1 MPTQGIL
8 GSVSDRVHCERQV
21 MIKVTGR
28 ATPPFPMSYCLN
40 PDCPA
45 PENAATEVTC
55 RACGSPLVL
64 KGRYRAIKPIGQG
77 NFGRTFQ
84 AVDES
89 IPSRPA
95 CVIKMFQP
103 QVIQSPEAMQKAM
116 TLFEQEAVQL
126 ERLGNHPQI
135 PDLLAYFILDGR
147 SYLVQKFI
155 DGQDLAEELLRQGPF
170 DETKIRQLLADLLPV
185 LDYIHQQNVIHRDV
199 KPKNII
205 RQKSDQKLFLVD
217 FGAVKF
223 VRESGLFKTGTAIGS
238 SGFAAPE
245 QMMGKAV
252 FASDLYS
259 LGATCIY
266 LLTGISPSKLFNIRE
281 NVWLW
286 RQALKQPLSEDLMQ
300 FLDKLLQRLPGQRFA
315 SAAQAL
321 EALQA
326 LEQPARA
333 VRALG
338 GLGIPGA
345 GLVGPVNPLPGL
357 GRLGALGSPTGGT
370 NPPTPPLR
378 TTGGTTPPTTSRLNP
393 TTGRLPQTSPS
404 RLGTR
409 TPPPQVTT
417 VQKDPIWPCV
427 HTLAG
432 GHSHWVKAVC
442 FSPDSRYLFSCG
454 RDGVVLC
461 WGLSSLSYP
470 RQLSWGSNNPRGLH
484 ALALSPDG
492 RFLAAAGEE
501 RVIKIWQLP
510 GDKPVRTLGNL
521 FNRHGGAVDA
531 LAMRPDGLVLA
542 SASEDKTIKLWQVDN
557 GALLTTL
564 TGHASYVRGV
574 TFTSD
579 GRLLVSSSWDNSIKV
594 WLTDGGDPLRNIL
607 GPTSFSGSGFNA
619 VVVSPNGRVIV
630 AGSEDTNAHVWH
642 LHNGDPITTLTGHKE
657 GVRAVAYSPDGR
669 YLVTGGWEGSIRVWD
684 GQSYAL
690 LMTLP
695 GHEKG
700 ITSLAFSPD
709 MQWLASGSRDN
720 TIKLWQ
726 VVQ

>member
-1 MPTQGIL
+1 
-8 GSVSDRVHCERQV
+8 
-21 MIKVTGR
+21 
-28 ATPPFPMSYCLN
+28 MSYCLN

-45 PENAATEVTC
+45 PENAATELTC

-64 KGRYRAIKPIGQG
+64 KGRYRAVKPIGQG

-95 CVIKMFQP
+95 CVIKLFQP
-103 QVIQSPEAMQKAM
+103 QVIQSPEAMQKAI
-116 TLFEQEAVQL
+116 TLFEQEAIQL

-135 PDLLAYFILDGR
+135 PDLLAYFMLDGK

-155 DGQDLAEELLRQGPF
+155 DGQDLADELLRKGTF

-185 LDYIHQQNVIHRDV
+185 LDYIHQQDVIHRDI

-217 FGAVKF
+217 FGAVKV

-238 SGFAAPE
+238 GGFAAPE

-281 NVWLW
+281 NVWMW
-286 RQALKQPLSEDLMQ
+286 RQALKQPLSEGLMQ
-300 FLDKLLQRLPGQRFA
+300 FLDKLLQRLPAQRFA

-321 EALQA
+321 AAFQA
-326 LEQPARA
+326 LEPSTQSVSNIGR
-333 VRALG
+333 LG
-338 GLGIPGA
+338 VPGA
-345 GLVGPVNPLPGL
+345 GLGSPLNPLPGL
-357 GRLGALGSPTGGT
+357 GRIGSLGTPTGGT
-370 NPPTPPLR
+370 NPPRTSVR
-378 TTGGTTPPTTSRLNP
+378 TTGDTVPPTGFSRPSGRLNP
-393 TTGRLPQTSPS
+393 DTGRLPQTTPS

-417 VQKDPIWPCV
+417 VQKEPMWPCV
-427 HTLAG
+427 HTLT

-442 FSPDSRYLFSCG
+442 FSPDGRYLFSCG

-461 WGLSSLSYP
+461 WGLGALSYP
-470 RQLSWGSNNPRGLH
+470 RQLSWGSNHPPGLH
-484 ALALSPDG
+484 ALAMSPDG
-492 RFLAAAGEE
+492 RFLAAAGED

-521 FNRHGGAVDA
+521 FNRHGGTIDA

-564 TGHASYVRGV
+564 TGHASHVRSV
-574 TFTSD
+574 TFTPD
-579 GRLLVSSSWDNSIKV
+579 GRLLVSGSWDNSVKV

-607 GPTSFSGSGFNA
+607 GPTSFSGSGFNV

-630 AGSEDTNAHVWH
+630 AGSEDTSAHVWH

-657 GVRAVAYSPDGR
+657 GVRAVAYSPNGR
-669 YLVTGGWEGSIRVWD
+669 YLVTGGWEGSIQVWD
-684 GQSYAL
+684 GQSYTL
-690 LMTLP
+690 LMTLA

-700 ITSLAFSPD
+700 VTSLAFSPD
-709 MQWLASGSRDN
+709 QQWLASGSRDN

-726 VVQ
+726 VVK

>member
-1 MPTQGIL
+1 MRNPVTFGAVAVGVGQWLSAPKKRGYDK
-8 GSVSDRVHCERQV
+8 SDRVNPYG
-21 MIKVTGR
+21 T
-28 ATPPFPMSYCLN
+28 PMSYCLN
-40 PDCPA
+40 SDCPA
-45 PENAATEVTC
+45 PENSPTELNC
-55 RACGSPLVL
+55 RACGSLLVL
-64 KGRYRAIKPIGQG
+64 KGRYRAVKPIGQG

-89 IPSRPA
+89 IPSRPP
-95 CVIKMFQP
+95 CVIKLFQP
-103 QVIQSPEAMQKAM
+103 QVIQSDEAMRKAID
-116 TLFEQEAVQL
+116 LFEQEAVQL
-126 ERLGNHPQI
+126 DRLGNHPHI
-135 PDLLAYFILDGR
+135 PDLLAYFILDGK

-155 DGQDLAEELLRQGPF
+155 DGQDLSDELLRKGAF
-170 DETKIRQLLADLLPV
+170 DEAKIRQLLGDLLPV
-185 LDYIHQQNVIHRDV
+185 LDYIHQENVIHRDV

-266 LLTGISPSKLFNIRE
+266 LLTGISPAKLFNIRE

-286 RQALKQPLSEDLMQ
+286 RQALKQPLSEGLMQ
-300 FLDKLLQRLPGQRFA
+300 LLDKLLQRLPGQRFG
-315 SAAQAL
+315 SAALAL
-321 EALQA
+321 SALQS
-326 LEQPARA
+326 LEQPARP
-333 VRALG
+333 VSSLGRLGVPGG
-338 GLGIPGA
+338 GLSTP
-345 GLVGPVNPLPGL
+345 LNPLPGL
-357 GRLGALGSPTGGT
+357 GRVGGGATAMGGT
-370 NPPTPPLR
+370 NPPTKPGTNPPS
-378 TTGGTTPPTTSRLNP
+378 GRLN
-393 TTGRLPQTSPS
+393 TDSGRLTQNPPP
-404 RLGTR
+404 RIGTR

-417 VQKDPIWPCV
+417 VQKDPTWPCA

-432 GHSHWVKAVC
+432 HSKWVKAVC
-442 FSPDSRYLFSCG
+442 FSPDARYLFSCS
-454 RDGVVLC
+454 RDGMVLC

-470 RQLSWGSNNPRGLH
+470 RQLSWGSNNPTALH

-501 RVIKIWQLP
+501 RVVKIWQLP
-510 GDKPVRTLGNL
+510 GDKPLRTLGNL
-521 FNRHGGAVDA
+521 FNKHGGTIDA
-531 LAMRPDGLVLA
+531 LAMRPDGVVLA

-564 TGHASYVRGV
+564 SAHASHVRSV
-574 TFTSD
+574 AFTPD
-579 GRLLVSSSWDNSIKV
+579 GRLLVSGSWDNSLKV
-594 WLTDGGDPLRNIL
+594 WLTDGGDPLRNII
-607 GPTSFSGSGFNA
+607 GSSSFSGSGFN
-619 VVVSPNGRVIV
+619 VVAISPDGRVIV
-630 AGSEDTNAHVWH
+630 AGSEDTTAHVWH
-642 LHNGDPITTLTGHKE
+642 LHNGDPITTLTGHRE
-657 GVRAVAYSPDGR
+657 GVRAVTYSPNGR

-690 LMTLP
+690 LMTLD

-709 MQWLASGSRDN
+709 QQWLASGSRDN
-720 TIKLWQ
+720 TIKLWR
-726 VVQ
+726 VGK

>member
-1 MPTQGIL
+1 M
-8 GSVSDRVHCERQV
+8 
-21 MIKVTGR
+21 KVTGR
-28 ATPPFPMSYCLN
+28 TTAHNPMSYCLN

-55 RACGSPLVL
+55 RACGSALVL
-64 KGRYRAIKPIGQG
+64 KGRYRAVKPIGQG

-89 IPSRPA
+89 IPSRPP
-95 CVIKMFQP
+95 CVIKLFQP

-135 PDLLAYFILDGR
+135 PDLLAYFILDGK

-155 DGQDLAEELLRQGPF
+155 DGQDLADELLRKGTF
-170 DETKIRQLLADLLPV
+170 DEAKIRQLLADLLPV

-205 RQKSDQKLFLVD
+205 RRKSDQKLFLVD

-281 NVWLW
+281 NAWLW
-286 RQALKQPLSEDLMQ
+286 RQAVKQPLSEGLMQ
-300 FLDKLLQRLPGQRFA
+300 FLDKLLQRLPGQRFV
-315 SAAQAL
+315 SAALAL
-321 EALQA
+321 EAFQA
-326 LEQPARA
+326 LEQPTRS
-333 VRALG
+333 VSTLG
-338 GLGIPGA
+338 RLGVPGA
-345 GLVGPVNPLPGL
+345 GLSNPLNPLPGL
-357 GRLGALGSPTGGT
+357 GRLGGLGTGGT
-370 NPPTPPLR
+370 NPPVTPVR
-378 TTGGTTPPTTSRLNP
+378 TTGGTIPPTGAGRPASRLNP
-393 TTGRLPQTSPS
+393 DTGRLSQTPPS

-409 TPPPQVTT
+409 TPPPQTTT
-417 VQKDPIWPCV
+417 VQVDPTWPCV

-432 GHSHWVKAVC
+432 HSNWVKALG

-454 RDGVVLC
+454 RDGLVLC

-470 RQLSWGSNNPRGLH
+470 RQLSWGSNNPAGLH

-492 RFLAAAGEE
+492 RLLAAAGEE
-501 RVIKIWQLP
+501 RVIKLWQLP
-510 GDKPVRTLGNL
+510 GDKPIRTLGNL
-521 FNRHGGAVDA
+521 FNKHGGTIDS

-564 TGHASYVRGV
+564 TGHASYVRSV
-574 TFTSD
+574 TFTPD
-579 GRLLVSSSWDNSIKV
+579 GRLLVTGSWDNSIKV

-607 GPTSFSGSGFNA
+607 GPSSFSGSGFNV
-619 VVVSPNGRVIV
+619 VVVSPDGRVIV
-630 AGSEDTNAHVWH
+630 AGSEDTAAHLWH

-657 GVRAVAYSPDGR
+657 GVRAVAYSPNGR

-684 GQSYAL
+684 GQSYGL
-690 LMTLP
+690 LMTLA

-709 MQWLASGSRDN
+709 QRWLASGSRDN

-726 VVQ
+726 IAK